1 MPRKVKNN
9 PPDDFTSD
17 LITALNKE
25 HGTKVAYNLA
35 NDTSPTHVNRW
46 ISTGSKQL
54 DYIIDNR
61 KNDLNIETI
70 ISKLKPPIFWKDK
83 PIIIQQSKKWDKKKI
98 QKALDKIY
106 DAELKIKSNSSIRN
120 DLLVKNLIVDLC
132 YEANAA

>member
-1 MPRKVKNN
+1 MIKLNN
-9 PPDDFTSD
+9 
-17 LITALNKE
+17 
-25 HGTKVAYNLA
+25 
-35 NDTSPTHVNRW
+35 
-46 ISTGSKQL
+46 
-54 DYIIDNR
+54 IDSMK

-83 PIIIQQSKKWDKKKI
+83 PVIIQQSKKWDKKKI

-120 DLLVKNLIVDLC
+120 DLVVKNLIVDLC